1 MTFRKFAKVFGL
13 TCTVLAAGIMAIQI
27 LSEPEPSAERPAWGP
42 LIGGEGHFDDQPVIG
57 CPTADPWKDYKS
69 RNVMT
74 GEVYWQ
80 RVMAPAGCRLFI
92 ARGARGTFKVPGI
105 VCREEGGVLGGR
117 THSELIHVAL
127 SNHDDAGGIETGHE
141 RCVIGRHKI
150 LEHA

>member
-1 MTFRKFAKVFGL
+1 LTFRKFAKVFGL

-92 ARGARGTFKVPGI
+92 ARGARGTFKVRDREILANLVQICWPSGECWWVMGERTVAGKDPGDP
-105 VCREEGGVLGGR
+105 VEASAPVP
-117 THSELIHVAL
+117 TQPVP
-127 SNHDDAGGIETGHE
+127 
-141 RCVIGRHKI
+141 
-150 LEHA
+150 